1 MLSNEIA
8 NSDKINNIII
18 VKEDSIIELNEGTNY
33 MLNNERENINVYII
47 RLDDLYAQL
56 KIIVNGSGIL
66 VELFA
71 RSGLSLIFKNKDQD
85 LLRKFVYLYLKTYV
99 GTM

>member
-18 VKEDSIIELNEGTNY
+18 VKEDSIIDINEGTNY

-56 KIIVNGSGIL
+56 KIIDNRSGIL

-85 LLRKFVYLYLKTYV
+85 LLRKFVYLYLKIYV